1 MVKAIRIFLAV
12 VVLVM
17 SISNI
22 LFIVVNWNT
31 EHHEAAERSWPFEKE
46 ERKRAAPNQAIET
59 FPSPIEA
66 GMSHF
71 FVLIN
76 VCLN

>member
-31 EHHEAAERSWPFEKE
+31 EHNEAAERSFEKE
-46 ERKRAAPNQAIET
+46 ERKRAAPNQATET
-59 FPSPIEA
+59 FPSPIES

-76 VCLN
+76 VCLY